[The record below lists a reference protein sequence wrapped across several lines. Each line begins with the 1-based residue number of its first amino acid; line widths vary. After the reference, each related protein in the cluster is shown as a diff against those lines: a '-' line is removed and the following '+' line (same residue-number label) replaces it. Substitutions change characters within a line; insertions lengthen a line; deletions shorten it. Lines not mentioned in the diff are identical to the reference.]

1 MAASVNGKVP
11 ATYLVDQ
18 YGNPYGVQHID
29 NKIRTSST
37 PYYVDIAKGNVA
49 GHTAVNKFGQNLAVP
64 ATLEDIWDGSA
75 DYEYLADD
83 TFATMYISSDA
94 AADQSLTYE
103 VTGIDS
109 DYNYSTV
116 TVTTDAS
123 NGRVFVA
130 LTSGATDNKWWR
142 IFRVLNT
149 SATAAAGNI
158 YISKDNT
165 DVGGNGIP
173 DTATDIQAKI
183 LIGNEQTLMSLFT
196 VPTGKIAY
204 ITMFYASTSSN
215 KVTAICL
222 FVRPFGGVFNAKA
235 PLSINQ
241 SKSDH
246 VYEFP
251 VPVAAKS
258 DIAIR
263 ASAVAGGGIVSA
275 GFDLWFENV

>member
-1 MAASVNGKVP
+1 MSSIINGNMP

-18 YGNPYGVQHID
+18 YGNPYGIKHID

-37 PYYVDIAKGNVA
+37 PYYVDIAKGRVS
-49 GHTAVNKFGQNLAVP
+49 GHIAVSKFGQNNAVP
-64 ATLEDIWDGSA
+64 ATLEDVWDGSA
-75 DYEYLADD
+75 TYEYLADD

-109 DYNYSTV
+109 DYNYSIV

-123 NGRVFVA
+123 DGRVFVP
-130 LTSGATDNKWWR
+130 LTSGAVDNKWWR
-142 IFRVLNT
+142 ILRVLNT
-149 SATAAAGNI
+149 SNTAAAGNV
-158 YISKDNT
+158 YISKNNT
-165 DVGGNGIP
+165 DVGGDGIP

-196 VPTGKIAY
+196 VPAGKIAY

-215 KVTAICL
+215 KVTSICL
-222 FVRPFGGVFNAKA
+222 FVRPFGGVFNVKA

-241 SKSDH
+241 TKSDH
-246 VYEFP
+246 VYDFP
-251 VPVAAKS
+251 APVAAKS

-263 ASAVAGGGIVSA
+263 AAAAGGGGIVST
-275 GFDLWFENV
+275 GFDLWFEDV